1 MPPDIKEKVFEP
13 LFSTKGFGVGLGM
26 VVVKNIVDQH
36 HGEIN
41 IESKEGVGTTVTLR
55 LPTILSGER

>member
-1 MPPDIKEKVFEP
+1 
-13 LFSTKGFGVGLGM
+13 

-41 IESKEGVGTTVTLR
+41 IESKEGEGTTVTLR
-55 LPTILSGER
+55 LSINFSGERKSQTI